1 MEHRGCPSSASQIQ
15 QRLLIH
21 HSSRRWEPTLGSA
34 CSLQRS
40 NPCCFSCC
48 ARIGWQLPAG
58 RCAGKGWRV
67 PTSSFQSSVPH
78 SSVAAL
84 HAPAGATEGRQ
95 VRRTAKLYQEPG
107 KHWGGGGRGAWQA
120 AERTLFAN
128 QKSKQPTP
136 TPNLGAGSHDGEAKR
151 NQRDP
156 GPAGRAA
163 HTAQHP
169 MDPRAQRGA
178 PLPLLLTPSCSSTH
192 KQL

>member
-1 MEHRGCPSSASQIQ
+1 MLLFLLCTDRMAAASRQMCREGLEGTYIFIPVLRAPLLRRSPPCTCRGNRRQTSQAHGKALP
-15 QRLLIH
+15 R
-21 HSSRRWEPTLGSA
+21 
-34 CSLQRS
+34 
-40 NPCCFSCC
+40 
-48 ARIGWQLPAG
+48 ARE
-58 RCAGKGWRV
+58 
-67 PTSSFQSSVPH
+67 
-78 SSVAAL
+78 AL
-84 HAPAGATEGRQ
+84 
-95 VRRTAKLYQEPG
+95 
-107 KHWGGGGRGAWQA
+107 GGGGRGAWQA